1 MIRTRL
7 CGLAAVL
14 AIASAGL
21 VPPVLAAQQEGVVN
35 VNIENVA
42 NEIAKNLSVDVS
54 QVPVNVQV
62 PVGVAANVCDV
73 DANVLASQ
81 KQGDQAANCTAK
93 STNQALNQVV
103 QKQLKQ

>member
-42 NEIAKNLSVDVS
+42 NES